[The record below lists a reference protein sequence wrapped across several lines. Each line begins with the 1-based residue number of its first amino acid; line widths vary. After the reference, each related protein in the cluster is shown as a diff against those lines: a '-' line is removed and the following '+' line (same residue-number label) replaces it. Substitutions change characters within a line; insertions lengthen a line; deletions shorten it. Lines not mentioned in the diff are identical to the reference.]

1 VTPHEQALTRTVGQ
15 LRAEI
20 TRLRLDL
27 ARARGPVTTPGQIMD
42 AAMFSEAQ
50 AWLDWIGPDPHAGRH
65 LAVLTAAV

>member
-20 TRLRLDL
+20 TRLRLEVQ
-27 ARARGPVTTPGQIMD
+27 RARKPVTEPSVLMD

-50 AWLDWIGPDPHAGRH
+50 AWLDWLGPDPHAGRH
-65 LAVLTAAV
+65 LAVLAAAV